1 MSVPENL
8 RFAKSHEWVRE
19 ESDGEVLI
27 GISDYAQDQLG
38 DVVFVEL
45 PEVGATIDAGGELG
59 TMESVKAVSEFYAP
73 VAGEVVAVNERLQD
87 EPELVNASPFGEGW
101 LVRLAA
107 SGQEGDLMTAAEY
120 EQFLEEES
128 Q

>member
-8 RFAKSHEWVRE
+8 KFAKSHEWVRE
-19 ESDGEVLI
+19 EADGEVLI

-45 PEVGATIDAGGELG
+45 PEVGDTVDAGGELG

-73 VAGEVVAVNERLQD
+73 VAGKVVAVNERLQD
-87 EPELVNASPFGEGW
+87 EPELVNAAPFGEGW

-107 SGQEGDLMTAAEY
+107 SGAEGDLMTAAEY
-120 EQFLEEES
+120 EQFLAEES